1 MSDRTAGMAHRR
13 NLATAVLLTAA
24 VCAPAP
30 YARAD
35 DYPSRAITLIV
46 PYPAGGGVDA
56 MARLVA
62 SKLSAPLGQQVIV
75 DNRGG
80 VAAIS
85 APARSPRPRPT
96 DTRCFW
102 AGPARSR
109 SIRA

>member
-1 MSDRTAGMAHRR
+1 MSDRTAGTAHRR
-13 NLATAVLLTAA
+13 SLATAVLLTA
-24 VCAPAP
+24 VLCAPTP

-80 VAAIS
+80 AGGRTRAVNRV
-85 APARSPRPRPT
+85 PA
-96 DTRCFW
+96 C
-102 AGPARSR
+102 GM
-109 SIRA
+109 

>member
-62 SKLSAPLGQQVIV
+62 SKLSA
-75 DNRGG
+75 R
-80 VAAIS
+80 S
-85 APARSPRPRPT
+85 A
-96 DTRCFW
+96 
-102 AGPARSR
+102 SR
-109 SIRA
+109 